1 MVRKSRSLTRYDPRA
16 GGGRP
21 GEMRLGD
28 VWAGKGGKKVAILRE
43 AGDMQGFSS
52 EAAGSDPGFRKVP
65 T

>member
-1 MVRKSRSLTRYDPRA
+1 
-16 GGGRP
+16 
-21 GEMRLGD
+21 MRLGD

-43 AGDMQGFSS
+43 AGDTQGFSS